1 MNRIIATA
9 RMQLVNRQTYIW
21 VPLIVIAG
29 AFAIN
34 WLIFAMITAGSGGT
48 FEFGNSFSGA
58 GQAPLW
64 YFLVIGIQSLTL
76 TFPFSQAM
84 SVSRRTFYLGTAL
97 VTAGAAALLAT
108 LYTVL
113 RFPEKATNGWG
124 VGSNMFTIPWVTDG
138 PWYEGWLFFFALTL
152 LFFVI
157 GFWTATI
164 YKRFGAVTITTV
176 LIGLGLIIIGLIGLI
191 TWQGWWP
198 QVGMWLATL
207 TPLSLA
213 AGILG
218 VAVVLG
224 VSSYFTLRRA
234 VP

>member
-1 MNRIIATA
+1 MNRILATA
-9 RMQLVNRQTYIW
+9 RMQLVNRQTFIW
-21 VPLIVIAG
+21 VPLIIIAG
-29 AFAIN
+29 AFTIN
-34 WLIFAMITAGSGGT
+34 WLIFAIIAGASGGAVET
-48 FEFGNSFSGA
+48 SNAFSGA

-97 VTAGAAALLAT
+97 VTACAAALLAT

-113 RFPEKATNGWG
+113 RLPEKATNGWG
-124 VGSNMFTIPWVTDG
+124 VGANMFTIPWVTDG

-164 YKRFGAVTITTV
+164 YKRFGTVVITTV
-176 LIGLGLIIIGLIGLI
+176 LIGLGLVIIGVIALL
-191 TWQGWWP
+191 TWQRWWGH
-198 QVGMWLATL
+198 VGAWLATL
-207 TPLSLA
+207 TPLSLS
-213 AGILG
+213 AGLLLIT
-218 VAVVLG
+218 VVLG
-224 VSSYFTLRRA
+224 ISSYFTLRRA